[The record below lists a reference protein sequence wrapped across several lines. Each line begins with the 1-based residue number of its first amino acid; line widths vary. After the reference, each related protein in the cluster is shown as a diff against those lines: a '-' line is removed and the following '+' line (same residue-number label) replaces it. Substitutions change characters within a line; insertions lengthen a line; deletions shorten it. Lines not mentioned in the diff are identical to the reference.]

1 MCNLL
6 YIHII
11 YLNKTALKLKC
22 IKTDK
27 IYNLPHSV
35 GLKGEKKGHLQNR
48 NTSFFLLVE
57 GR

>member
-11 YLNKTALKLKC
+11 YLNKSALKLKC

-35 GLKGEKKGHLQNR
+35 SLKGEKKAICRIDTQV
-48 NTSFFLLVE
+48 SFY
-57 GR
+57 